1 MASKPDCAMHRA
13 SAVWIVVRKSATYG
27 FTLLEL
33 LIALAIMV
41 IAVVGIVR
49 GVSNGLV
56 AVQSL
61 SRRTEAI
68 NLARAKMEELLASI
82 DEQPSEQEGD
92 FGDAFPQFKWRA
104 QISDSQVEGLR
115 TVTVTVI
122 WFEGANE
129 REVSLST
136 AIGEEKL
143 TSLPQTGSE
152 GISASSPAGGE
163 SLNTPSEE
171 GRNEVQ

>member
-1 MASKPDCAMHRA
+1 MMLSRRDRKAHRLSPIWETRIEGASL
-13 SAVWIVVRKSATYG
+13 G

-56 AVQSL
+56 VVQSL
-61 SRRTEAI
+61 TRRAEAI

-82 DEQPSEQEGD
+82 DEQPNEQEGD

-104 QISDSQVEGLR
+104 QISDSPVDGLR
-115 TVTVTVI
+115 IVTVTVI

-129 REVSLST
+129 RTVSLGT
-136 AIGEEKL
+136 AIGEEAL
-143 TSLPQTGSE
+143 TSLPPAESE
-152 GISASSPAGGE
+152 SASE
-163 SLNTPSEE
+163 SSGAVREE
-171 GRNEVQ
+171 SSGASLERRSQ

>member
-1 MASKPDCAMHRA
+1 MKLSQRSCKMHCL
-13 SAVWIVVRKSATYG
+13 SLVWGTKGKNAPLG

-56 AVQSL
+56 TVQSL
-61 SRRTEAI
+61 TKRAEAI

-92 FGDAFPQFKWRA
+92 FGDAFPQFRWRA
-104 QISDSQVEGLR
+104 QISDSPVDGLR
-115 TVTVTVI
+115 IVTVTVS
-122 WFEGANE
+122 WFEGVNE
-129 REVSLST
+129 RAVSLST

-143 TSLPQTGSE
+143 TSLPPAELSGTPRSSEAGQEESSGTDLERGS
-152 GISASSPAGGE
+152 
-163 SLNTPSEE
+163 
-171 GRNEVQ
+171 Q